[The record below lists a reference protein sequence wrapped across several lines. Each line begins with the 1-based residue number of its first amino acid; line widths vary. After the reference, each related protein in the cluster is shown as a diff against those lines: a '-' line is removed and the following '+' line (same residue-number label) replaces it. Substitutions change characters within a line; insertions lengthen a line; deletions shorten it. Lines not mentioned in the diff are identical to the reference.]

1 MDDLTLALVITMG
14 AIIVPSTLHVL
25 YMAVR
30 IAREE
35 LRR

>member
-1 MDDLTLALVITMG
+1 MDDLTLALAITMG
-14 AIIVPSTLHVL
+14 AIIVPSTLYVL
-25 YMAVR
+25 FMAVR